1 VHVGFD
7 AALLMRSGGVVLA
20 IAAALTVQTFAQH
33 HKVPDAAAG
42 EIDGKRAVLL
52 WPADGRV
59 IGCQATLVP
68 ETNADAE
75 THYPCGEWFVPLAGR
90 YKVWIEGPSSI
101 SAAPTK
107 LIYVSEQFAGKGMV
121 ALFDTTSAGEIGLRK
136 PWPGTS
142 LRLLNLDSFAS
153 GPLLAPAF
161 DRRAS
166 GENVRRVRMPTGRVL
181 AGVFDRMS
189 GDAVALARPVDVTA
203 GGMAYVEPA
212 LPARGTDILLALDRP
227 RPRERRDA
235 ETVTLQLNVDGKTKA
250 PAVFADSSDRV
261 YAVWYGVEGRR
272 ARVVANGRELMF
284 PGREFPLL
292 ARRVVTV
299 RGQLQPL
306 PKLRVE
312 IAPGVDLPGDVH
324 VQARRLSGETL
335 IDVPLHDPAIDL
347 GHLPAEAIEVVLLSP
362 EIELRQRVDLTNG
375 LDDTV
380 QFRPEALTIRG
391 RLTRGER
398 RATGSIAFTLRT
410 RKPLTV
416 ATNDDGTYTAR
427 LWTAGL
433 YRIEATASGTPP
445 VLVGMRELASDTEL
459 DIDLPRTNVVIAVI
473 DGKKKTAIAG
483 AKIVAMTGHE
493 AAQRHQRAITDDRG
507 SATLPPLDP
516 GTTPLLVEANN
527 YLSDERVLQVVDS
540 DETQRFTVELTPVD
554 ATDRITITLRLADGT
569 LASAAQLMLMDA
581 GTMTQAL
588 WSGQTDASGA
598 VSVPRI
604 AGTILLVRHAQ
615 AGSIPV
621 VITDGLELRLP
632 APAAPLAVRFVKGSD
647 MPARYAGI
655 TVWAGGIRVFGAALH
670 FLYGVPN
677 ATNADGVWRANN
689 LPQAPLRILA
699 VTPEAGQLAAAA
711 ALDTLAATIGY
722 PWPEFPTLRAAE

>member
-1 VHVGFD
+1 
-7 AALLMRSGGVVLA
+7 MSSRGVVLA
-20 IAAALTVQTFAQH
+20 IAAALTVQAFAQH
-33 HKVPDAAAG
+33 QKVPDPAAG
-42 EIDGKRAVLL
+42 EIDGRRAVLL

-68 ETNADAE
+68 ETDADAE
-75 THYPCGEWFVPLAGR
+75 THYPCGEWFVPPVGR

-107 LIYVSEQFAGKGMV
+107 LIYVSEQFAGKGML
-121 ALFDTTSAGEIGLRK
+121 AIFDTTSAGEIGLRK

-153 GPLLAPAF
+153 GPLLAAAF

-181 AGVFDRMS
+181 AGVFDRKS

-203 GGMAYVEPA
+203 GGMAYAEPA
-212 LPARGTDILLALDRP
+212 LPARGTDVLVALDRP
-227 RPRERRDA
+227 RLRERRDA
-235 ETVTLQLNVDGKTKA
+235 EVVTLQLNVDGKTKA

-272 ARVVANGRELMF
+272 ARVVANGRELTF

-292 ARRVVTV
+292 PRRVVTV

-312 IAPGVDLPGDVH
+312 IAPGADLPGDVH

-335 IDVPLHDPAIDL
+335 IDVPLRDTVVDL
-347 GHLPAEAIEVVLLSP
+347 GHLPAEPIEVVLLSP
-362 EIELRQRVDLTNG
+362 DIELRQRADLTNG
-375 LDDTV
+375 VDDTI
-380 QFRPEALTIRG
+380 QFRPQALTIRG

-398 RATGSIAFTLRT
+398 GVTGSIAFTLRT

-416 ATNDDGTYTAR
+416 ATNDDGTYTAK

-433 YRIEATASGTPP
+433 YRIEATASHTPP
-445 VLVGMRELASDTEL
+445 ALVGMRELASDTEL
-459 DIDLPRTNVVIAVI
+459 NIDLPRPNVVIAVI
-473 DGKKKTAIAG
+473 DGKKKTAVAG

-493 AAQRHQRAITDDRG
+493 AAQRPQRATTDDRG
-507 SATLPPLDP
+507 SATLPPIDP
-516 GTTPLLVEANN
+516 GTTPLLVEAHN

-540 DETQRFTVELTPVD
+540 DDTQRFTVELTPVE
-554 ATDRITITLRLADGT
+554 ATDRITLRLADGT
-569 LASAAQLMLMDA
+569 LAAAAQLMLMDA

-588 WSGQTDASGA
+588 WSGRTDASGVVA
-598 VSVPRI
+598 VPRI

-621 VITDGLELRLP
+621 VIADGLELRLP
-632 APAAPLAVRFVKGSD
+632 APAPPLAVRFVTASAA
-647 MPARYAGI
+647 PARYAGI

-699 VTPEAGQLAAAA
+699 VTPEAGQSSAAA
-711 ALDTLAATIGY
+711 ALDTLAETIVY
-722 PWPEFPTLRAAE
+722 PWPEYPTLRAAE